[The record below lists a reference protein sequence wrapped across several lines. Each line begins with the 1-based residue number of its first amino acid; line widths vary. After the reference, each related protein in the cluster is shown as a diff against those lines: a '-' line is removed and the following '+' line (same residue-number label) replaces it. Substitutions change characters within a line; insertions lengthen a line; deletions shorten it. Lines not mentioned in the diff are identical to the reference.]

1 MHNDF
6 GSQDDS
12 RPTPAA
18 APPPAPQSRTE
29 QRLERYLWN
38 SRFLVMMAVVPS
50 LLGAVVLFTIGTID
64 IVKVLIDTVA
74 YYLFGGVEDIH
85 DSVVPNIIMAIDIYL
100 IAIVLLI
107 FGLGVYR
114 LFVSPIEQAE
124 DHTPHHP
131 FNVQSFDQLKDKI
144 ARVVILAVI
153 IEFFRAVVDIRFQT
167 PLDAIYLALSV
178 LALAAALYLMS
189 LAQRKE

>member
-1 MHNDF
+1 MDE
-6 GSQDDS
+6 SPRRKEQ
-12 RPTPAA
+12 PANKVE
-18 APPPAPQSRTE
+18 SIF
-29 QRLERYLWN
+29 ERWLWN
-38 SRFLVMMAVVPS
+38 SRLLVMLAVVPS
-50 LLGAVVLFTIGTID
+50 LVGALVLFVIGTID
-64 IVKVLIDTVA
+64 IIKVVVGTLA
-74 YYLFGGVEDIH
+74 YYVAGGAEDIH
-85 DSVVPNIIMAIDIYL
+85 DTVIPDIIMAVDIYL

-124 DHTPHHP
+124 DHASSHP
-131 FNVQSFDQLKDKI
+131 FNVQSFDGLKDKI

-178 LALAAALYLMS
+178 LALSAALYLMS
-189 LAQRKE
+189 LAHKGE

>member
-1 MHNDF
+1 MDEPEDLKR
-6 GSQDDS
+6 SS
-12 RPTPAA
+12 TPKA
-18 APPPAPQSRTE
+18 QGRHE
-29 QRLERYLWN
+29 QLVERLLWN
-38 SRFLVMMAVVPS
+38 SRFLVMLAVLPS
-50 LLGAVVLFTIGTID
+50 LLGACVLFVIGTID
-64 IVKVLIDTVA
+64 IFKILVETVS
-74 YYLFGGVEDIH
+74 YYLFGGAVDIH
-85 DSVVPNIIMAIDIYL
+85 DSVVPSIIMAVDIYL

-124 DHTPHHP
+124 EHTPRHP

-178 LALAAALYLMS
+178 LALSAALYLMS
-189 LAQRKE
+189 LAHRRE